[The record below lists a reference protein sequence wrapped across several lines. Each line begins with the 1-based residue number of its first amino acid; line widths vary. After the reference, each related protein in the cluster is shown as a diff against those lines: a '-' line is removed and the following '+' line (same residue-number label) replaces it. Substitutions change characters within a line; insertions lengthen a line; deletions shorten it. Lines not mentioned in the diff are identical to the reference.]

1 MPSSAPSKKTTT
13 KKSAA
18 PKKAV
23 SKKVAPSK
31 KVVSK
36 EAENVVEQAPQVSV
50 SESESQTQQAT
61 PVVNEATNVE
71 VPTSEV
77 VDEDVETSKSIIE
90 GFNQLIE
97 FHKQQRAL
105 QTAEITRIRAM
116 KTQYERQFKSLHK
129 KVSKRKKKKN
139 VDSENNGFKRPTQIS
154 DELCDFFGKPHGTLM
169 ARTDVTKE
177 LSNYIREN
185 KLQDPKNGRNILPDQ
200 KLRKLLRI
208 GKTDELNIFNMQTY
222 MVPHYPKTN
231 NQQSASVSEA
241 SA

>member
-1 MPSSAPSKKTTT
+1 MTATTKGTNKKVKATSSVKKTSA
-13 KKSAA
+13 KKS
-18 PKKAV
+18 V
-23 SKKVAPSK
+23 SKPSPEK
-31 KVVSK
+31 TEELSK
-36 EAENVVEQAPQVSV
+36 EVTPQVSV
-50 SESESQTQQAT
+50 SETT
-61 PVVNEATNVE
+61 EATKVATDKTNNVE
-71 VPTSEV
+71 AQVEA
-77 VDEDVETSKSIIE
+77 VDEDIETSKAIVE

-116 KTQYERQFKSLHK
+116 KSQYERQFKSIHK
-129 KVSKRKKKKN
+129 KIVKRRKKKCG
-139 VDSENNGFKRPTQIS
+139 DSENNGFKRPTKIS
-154 DELCDFFGKPHGTLM
+154 NELCDFFGKPHGTLM

-185 KLQDPKNGRNILPDQ
+185 KLQDPKNGRNIIPDL

-222 MVPHYPKTN
+222 MVPHYPKTIT
-231 NQQSASVSEA
+231 QQAVSQA

>member
-1 MPSSAPSKKTTT
+1 MPSSTNTSKKTTN
-13 KKSAA
+13 KKSA
-18 PKKAV
+18 PKKTAV
-23 SKKVAPSK
+23 AKKAPISKKEIT
-31 KVVSK
+31 K
-36 EAENVVEQAPQVSV
+36 EVETAVEQATAQVS
-50 SESESQTQQAT
+50 
-61 PVVNEATNVE
+61 NVE
-71 VPTSEV
+71 KAAPDAVKEEASVSEV
-77 VDEDVETSKSIIE
+77 VDEDVETSKSIVE

-97 FHKQQRAL
+97 FHKQQRAI

-129 KVSKRKKKKN
+129 KANKRKKKKN
-139 VDSENNGFKRPTQIS
+139 VDSENNGFKRPTKIS
-154 DELCDFFGKPHGTLM
+154 DELCDFFGRPHGTLM

-231 NQQSASVSEA
+231 TQKVASVVSEA